1 MNIFS
6 ADYETVGI
14 LPLRFLRG
22 PGVRRPRM
30 GRGRHL
36 SRGAKKGDK
45 AEVTFLKGLALDL
58 ASKEIV

>member
-1 MNIFS
+1 MKRWGFYLCAS
-6 ADYETVGI
+6 CVD
-14 LPLRFLRG
+14 R
-22 PGVRRPRM
+22 GVRRPRM

-36 SRGAKKGDK
+36 SRGAKKRDK